1 MYFLTSDLTDLTD
14 VCYTARLQGNQGHQ
28 WLKLTL
34 MLAELA
40 ARCLTGLSRLTRR
53 TMGGGGA
60 IYGLGLFL
68 ETAFV

>member
-1 MYFLTSDLTDLTD
+1 
-14 VCYTARLQGNQGHQ
+14 
-28 WLKLTL
+28 
-34 MLAELA
+34 MLAELT